1 MRLVL
6 RLFGLETFGCT
17 SAALDANRIHSLIVY
32 CTLMP
37 TRKTPAP
44 TKKTPRT
51 AKKSATAKA
60 AKSPQRA
67 MIPQSQGKLTGRA
80 RLLSSKTVY
89 KGKVFWV
96 TSDDVVEPG
105 GIRVR
110 RDVVRHNGSV
120 VILAIDDR
128 KNPDDPEVLLIRQ
141 YRHAAGQFLMELP
154 AGRIEPGEKLLP
166 AAKRELLEETG
177 YKARKWSRL
186 VQYYASPGFVAESM
200 DILLAEDLVHAPGEG
215 TPDEDEH
222 IEVHPT
228 ALSEA
233 VRLALTGKL
242 HDGKS
247 LIGVLF
253 YATRRLITI

>member
-1 MRLVL
+1 M
-6 RLFGLETFGCT
+6 
-17 SAALDANRIHSLIVY
+17 
-32 CTLMP
+32 
-37 TRKTPAP
+37 
-44 TKKTPRT
+44 
-51 AKKSATAKA
+51 KKSATAKP
-60 AKSPQRA
+60 AKSL
-67 MIPQSQGKLTGRA
+67 QGEKKITGRA
-80 RLLSSKTVY
+80 RLLSSRTVY

-120 VILAIDDR
+120 VILAVDDR
-128 KNPDDPEVLLIRQ
+128 KNPDDPEILLIRQ
-141 YRHAAGQFLMELP
+141 YRHAAGQFLLELP
-154 AGRIEPGEKLLP
+154 AGRIEPGEKLIP
-166 AAKRELLEETG
+166 AARRELLEETG
-177 YKARKWSRL
+177 YKAKRWSHHVR
-186 VQYYASPGFVAESM
+186 YYASPGFLAESM

-228 ALSEA
+228 LLSEA

-247 LIGVLF
+247 LIGILF

>member
-1 MRLVL
+1 MLHSEAR
-6 RLFGLETFGCT
+6 C
-17 SAALDANRIHSLIVY
+17 NRIQRLIVY
-32 CTLMP
+32 CTLMS
-37 TRKTPAP
+37 TRKTPARDK
-44 TKKTPRT
+44 KKTFSTKNSPK
-51 AKKSATAKA
+51 ASAKA
-60 AKSPQRA
+60 KSDHA
-67 MIPQSQGKLTGRA
+67 SKKITGRA
-80 RLLSSKTVY
+80 RTLSSKKVY
-89 KGKVFWV
+89 QGKVFWV
-96 TSDDVVEPG
+96 TSDEVIEPG
-105 GIRVR
+105 GIRAR

-120 VILAIDDR
+120 VILAVDDR
-128 KNPDDPEVLLIRQ
+128 KDPNDPEILLIRQ
-141 YRHAAGQFLMELP
+141 YRHAAGQFLLELP

-177 YKARKWSRL
+177 YKAKKWSKL

-200 DILLAEDLVHAPGEG
+200 DILLAQDLVHAPGEG

-228 ALSEA
+228 PLSEA

-253 YATRRLITI
+253 YATRRLVTV

>member
-1 MRLVL
+1 M
-6 RLFGLETFGCT
+6 
-17 SAALDANRIHSLIVY
+17 A
-32 CTLMP
+32 

-44 TKKTPRT
+44 NNKSTTKTKKSP
-51 AKKSATAKA
+51 AAPKSMKA
-60 AKSPQRA
+60 PK
-67 MIPQSQGKLTGRA
+67 KLTGRA
-80 RLLSSKTVY
+80 RTLSSKTVY
-89 KGKVFWV
+89 QGKVFWV
-96 TSDDVVEPG
+96 TSDEVLEPG

-120 VILAIDDR
+120 VILAVDSR
-128 KNPDDPEVLLIRQ
+128 KNSDDPEILLIRQ
-141 YRHAAGQFLMELP
+141 YRHAAGRFLLEIP

-177 YKARKWSRL
+177 YRARKWTRL

-228 ALSEA
+228 PLSEA

-247 LIGVLF
+247 LIGILF
-253 YATRRLITI
+253 YATKRLVTT

>member
-1 MRLVL
+1 
-6 RLFGLETFGCT
+6 
-17 SAALDANRIHSLIVY
+17 
-32 CTLMP
+32 MP
-37 TRKTPAP
+37 TRKTPAAS
-44 TKKTPRT
+44 KKSPRT
-51 AKKSATAKA
+51 AKKSTTTKPAN
-60 AKSPQRA
+60 SPQ
-67 MIPQSQGKLTGRA
+67 SDKKLTGRA
-80 RLLSSKTVY
+80 RLLSSRTVY

-96 TSDDVVEPG
+96 TSDEVVEPG
-105 GIRVR
+105 GIRVK

-128 KNPDDPEVLLIRQ
+128 KNPDDPEILLIRQ

-154 AGRIEPGEKLLP
+154 AGRIEPGEKLMP

-177 YKARKWSRL
+177 YRARRWSRL

-228 ALSEA
+228 PLSEA
-233 VRLALTGKL
+233 VRLAMTGKL

>member
-1 MRLVL
+1 
-6 RLFGLETFGCT
+6 
-17 SAALDANRIHSLIVY
+17 
-32 CTLMP
+32 MP
-37 TRKTPAP
+37 TRKAP
-44 TKKTPRT
+44 SPN
-51 AKKSATAKA
+51 KKSSQTSKKPATKAKPAKA
-60 AKSPQRA
+60 STDPQAAK
-67 MIPQSQGKLTGRA
+67 KLTGRA
-80 RLLSSKTVY
+80 RTLSSKTVY
-89 KGKVFWV
+89 QGKVFWV
-96 TSDDVVEPG
+96 TSDEVLEPG

-128 KNPDDPEVLLIRQ
+128 KNPDDPDILLIRQ
-141 YRHAAGQFLMELP
+141 YRHAAGQFLLEIP

-177 YKARKWSRL
+177 YRARKWSRL
-186 VQYYASPGFVAESM
+186 VRYYASPGFVAESM

-228 ALSEA
+228 PLSEA

-247 LIGVLF
+247 LIGILF
-253 YATRRLITI
+253 YATRRLVTI

>member
-1 MRLVL
+1 
-6 RLFGLETFGCT
+6 
-17 SAALDANRIHSLIVY
+17 
-32 CTLMP
+32 MP
-37 TRKTPAP
+37 ARKTPAP
-44 TKKTPRT
+44 TKKSSRT
-51 AKKSATAKA
+51 TKKSATAKP
-60 AKSPQRA
+60 AKSL
-67 MIPQSQGKLTGRA
+67 QGEKKITGRA

-120 VILAIDDR
+120 VILAVDDR
-128 KNPDDPEVLLIRQ
+128 KNPDDPEILLIRQ
-141 YRHAAGQFLMELP
+141 YRHAAGQFLLELP
-154 AGRIEPGEKLLP
+154 AGRIEPREKLIP
-166 AAKRELLEETG
+166 AARRELLEETG
-177 YKARKWSRL
+177 YKAKRWSHHVR
-186 VQYYASPGFVAESM
+186 YYASPGFLAESM

-228 ALSEA
+228 LLSEA

-247 LIGVLF
+247 LIGILF

>member
-1 MRLVL
+1 
-6 RLFGLETFGCT
+6 
-17 SAALDANRIHSLIVY
+17 
-32 CTLMP
+32 MP
-37 TRKTPAP
+37 ARKTPAAN
-44 TKKTPRT
+44 KKSPR
-51 AKKSATAKA
+51 AKKKSATAKP
-60 AKSPQRA
+60 AKSPQ
-67 MIPQSQGKLTGRA
+67 SEKKLTGRA

-96 TSDDVVEPG
+96 TSDDVLEPG

-120 VILAIDDR
+120 VILAVDDR
-128 KNPDDPEVLLIRQ
+128 KNPDDPEILLIRQ

-177 YKARKWSRL
+177 YKAKRWSHHVR
-186 VQYYASPGFVAESM
+186 YYASPGFLAESM

-228 ALSEA
+228 PLSEA

-247 LIGVLF
+247 LIGILF

>member
-1 MRLVL
+1 MR
-6 RLFGLETFGCT
+6 
-17 SAALDANRIHSLIVY
+17 
-32 CTLMP
+32 

-44 TKKTPRT
+44 SKKSPGTT
-51 AKKSATAKA
+51 KKSATAKS
-60 AKSPQRA
+60 AKSPQSA
-67 MIPQSQGKLTGRA
+67 KKLTGRA

-96 TSDDVVEPG
+96 TSDDVLEPG

-120 VILAIDDR
+120 VILAIDAS
-128 KNPDDPEVLLIRQ
+128 KNPDDPEILLIRQ

-154 AGRIEPGEKLLP
+154 AGRIEPGEKLIP

-177 YKARKWSRL
+177 YKARRWSHHVR
-186 VQYYASPGFVAESM
+186 YYASPGFLAESM

-222 IEVHPT
+222 IEVYPT
-228 ALSEA
+228 PLSEA
-233 VRLALTGKL
+233 VRLAMTGKV

-247 LIGVLF
+247 LIGILF

>member
-1 MRLVL
+1 
-6 RLFGLETFGCT
+6 
-17 SAALDANRIHSLIVY
+17 
-32 CTLMP
+32 MP
-37 TRKTPAP
+37 TRKTPAAS
-44 TKKTPRT
+44 KKSPRT
-51 AKKSATAKA
+51 TKNSDTAKS
-60 AKSPQRA
+60 AKSPR
-67 MIPQSQGKLTGRA
+67 SEKKLTGRA

-96 TSDDVVEPG
+96 TSDEVVEPG

-141 YRHAAGQFLMELP
+141 YRHAAGQFLLELP
-154 AGRIEPGEKLLP
+154 AGRIEPGEKLMP

-200 DILLAEDLVHAPGEG
+200 DILLAEDLVHAVLARAPLVGQDRLLRRPGPGQDLLGQGRSVVGEV
-215 TPDEDEH
+215 TLVTDERDLPVE
-222 IEVHPT
+222 
-228 ALSEA
+228 S
-233 VRLALTGKL
+233 
-242 HDGKS
+242 
-247 LIGVLF
+247 F
-253 YATRRLITI
+253 

>member
-1 MRLVL
+1 
-6 RLFGLETFGCT
+6 
-17 SAALDANRIHSLIVY
+17 
-32 CTLMP
+32 MP
-37 TRKTPAP
+37 TRKAPASS
-44 TKKTPRT
+44 KKSPQT
-51 AKKSATAKA
+51 AKKSVTTATAKA
-60 AKSPQRA
+60 AKKPNPPRK
-67 MIPQSQGKLTGRA
+67 ITGRA
-80 RLLSSKTVY
+80 RTLSSKNVY
-89 KGKVFWV
+89 QGKVFWV
-96 TSDDVVEPG
+96 TSDEVVEPG

-120 VILAIDDR
+120 VILAVDDR
-128 KNPDDPEVLLIRQ
+128 KNPEDPDILLIRQ
-141 YRHAAGQFLMELP
+141 YRHAAGQFLLEIP

-177 YKARKWSRL
+177 YRALKWTRL

-200 DILLAEDLVHAPGEG
+200 DILLAENLVHAPGEG

-228 ALSEA
+228 PLSEA

-253 YATRRLITI
+253 YATRRFVTI

>member
-1 MRLVL
+1 
-6 RLFGLETFGCT
+6 
-17 SAALDANRIHSLIVY
+17 
-32 CTLMP
+32 MP
-37 TRKTPAP
+37 TRKTPASS
-44 TKKTPRT
+44 KKSPRAT
-51 AKKSATAKA
+51 KKSATTQPAKTP
-60 AKSPQRA
+60 KT
-67 MIPQSQGKLTGRA
+67 GKKLTGRA
-80 RLLSSKTVY
+80 RVLSSKTVY

-96 TSDDVVEPG
+96 TNDDVVEPG
-105 GIRVR
+105 NIRVR

-120 VILAIDDR
+120 VILAIDAR
-128 KNPDDPEVLLIRQ
+128 KNPEDPEILLIRQ
-141 YRHAAGQFLMELP
+141 YRHAAGQFLLEIP
-154 AGRIEPGEKLLP
+154 AGRIEPGEKLIP

-177 YKARKWSRL
+177 YRAKKWTRL

-228 ALSEA
+228 PLSEA

-253 YATRRLITI
+253 YATRRLVTV

>member
-1 MRLVL
+1 MY
-6 RLFGLETFGCT
+6 
-17 SAALDANRIHSLIVY
+17 SLIVY

-37 TRKTPAP
+37 TRKTPASSN
-44 TKKTPRT
+44 KSARAK
-51 AKKSATAKA
+51 KKSATTTAAAA
-60 AKSPQRA
+60 AKGPN
-67 MIPQSQGKLTGRA
+67 PLKKLTGRA
-80 RLLSSKTVY
+80 RTLSSKTVY
-89 KGKVFWV
+89 QGKVFWV
-96 TSDDVVEPG
+96 TSDEVVEPG

-120 VILAIDDR
+120 VILAIDAS
-128 KNPDDPEVLLIRQ
+128 KNPDDPDVLLIRQ
-141 YRHAAGQFLMELP
+141 YRHAAGQFLLELP

-177 YKARKWSRL
+177 YRARKWSRL
-186 VQYYASPGFVAESM
+186 VQHYASPGFVAESM

-228 ALSEA
+228 PLSEA
-233 VRLALTGKL
+233 VRLAMTGKL

-247 LIGVLF
+247 LIGILF
-253 YATRRLITI
+253 FATRRLITI

>member
-1 MRLVL
+1 
-6 RLFGLETFGCT
+6 
-17 SAALDANRIHSLIVY
+17 
-32 CTLMP
+32 MP
-37 TRKTPAP
+37 TRKTPARNKKSTRP
-44 TKKTPRT
+44 TKK
-51 AKKSATAKA
+51 SSA
-60 AKSPQRA
+60 AKPQNTPHA
-67 MIPQSQGKLTGRA
+67 GKKLSGRA
-80 RLLSSKTVY
+80 RTLSSKTVY
-89 KGKVFWV
+89 QGKVFWV
-96 TSDDVVEPG
+96 TSDEVIEPG

-128 KNPDDPEVLLIRQ
+128 KNPDDPEILLIRQ
-141 YRHAAGQFLMELP
+141 YRHAAGQFLLEIP

-177 YKARKWSRL
+177 YKARKWTRL
-186 VQYYASPGFVAESM
+186 VHYYASPGFVAEFM

-228 ALSEA
+228 PLSEA

-247 LIGVLF
+247 LIGILF

>member
-1 MRLVL
+1 ML
-6 RLFGLETFGCT
+6 RPVARC
-17 SAALDANRIHSLIVY
+17 RIRSLIVY

-37 TRKTPAP
+37 TRKTPASKKKSTP
-44 TKKTPRT
+44 STKKPS
-51 AKKSATAKA
+51 KSPATAQ
-60 AKSPQRA
+60 KSTPT
-67 MIPQSQGKLTGRA
+67 SKKVTGRA
-80 RLLSSKTVY
+80 RTLTSKTVY
-89 KGKVFWV
+89 QGKVFWV
-96 TSDDVVEPG
+96 TADEVLEPG
-105 GIRVR
+105 GIRAR

-128 KNPDDPEVLLIRQ
+128 NNPNDPDVMLIRQ
-141 YRHAAGQFLMELP
+141 YRHAASQFLLELP
-154 AGRIEPGEKLLP
+154 AGRIEPGEKLMP

-177 YKARKWSRL
+177 YRAKKWSRL

-222 IEVHPT
+222 IELHPT
-228 ALSEA
+228 PLSEA

-253 YATRRLITI
+253 YATRRLVSI

>member
-1 MRLVL
+1 
-6 RLFGLETFGCT
+6 
-17 SAALDANRIHSLIVY
+17 
-32 CTLMP
+32 MP
-37 TRKTPAP
+37 TRKTPAAS
-44 TKKTPRT
+44 KKSPRT
-51 AKKSATAKA
+51 TKKSATAKS
-60 AKSPQRA
+60 AKSPQ
-67 MIPQSQGKLTGRA
+67 KLTGRA

-89 KGKVFWV
+89 KGKIFWV

-128 KNPDDPEVLLIRQ
+128 KNPDDPEILLIRQ

-177 YKARKWSRL
+177 YKARRWSHHVR
-186 VQYYASPGFVAESM
+186 YYASPGFLAESM

-228 ALSEA
+228 PLSEA

-247 LIGVLF
+247 LIGILF

>member
-1 MRLVL
+1 M
-6 RLFGLETFGCT
+6 
-17 SAALDANRIHSLIVY
+17 S
-32 CTLMP
+32 
-37 TRKTPAP
+37 TRKTPATNNKTSQT
-44 TKKTPRT
+44 TKKP
-51 AKKSATAKA
+51 AATLSSAKA
-60 AKSPQRA
+60 SKSSQAAK
-67 MIPQSQGKLTGRA
+67 KLTGRA
-80 RLLSSKTVY
+80 RTLSSKTVY
-89 KGKVFWV
+89 QGKVFWV
-96 TSDDVVEPG
+96 TSDEVLEPG
-105 GIRVR
+105 GIRAR

-128 KNPDDPEVLLIRQ
+128 KNPDDPDILLIRQ
-141 YRHAAGQFLMELP
+141 YRHAAGQFLLELP
-154 AGRIEPGEKLLP
+154 AGRIEPGEKLMP

-177 YKARKWSRL
+177 YRAKKWSRL

-200 DILLAEDLVHAPGEG
+200 DILLAENLVHAPGEG

-228 ALSEA
+228 PLSEA

-253 YATRRLITI
+253 YATRRLVTT

>member
-1 MRLVL
+1 
-6 RLFGLETFGCT
+6 
-17 SAALDANRIHSLIVY
+17 
-32 CTLMP
+32 MP
-37 TRKTPAP
+37 TRKTPAAS
-44 TKKTPRT
+44 KKSPRT
-51 AKKSATAKA
+51 TKNSDAAKS
-60 AKSPQRA
+60 AKSPQ
-67 MIPQSQGKLTGRA
+67 GEKKLTGRA
-80 RLLSSKTVY
+80 RSLSSKTVY

-96 TSDDVVEPG
+96 TSDEVVEPG

-141 YRHAAGQFLMELP
+141 YRHAAGQFLLELP
-154 AGRIEPGEKLLP
+154 AGRIEPGEKLMP

-233 VRLALTGKL
+233 VRLAMTGKL